1 MRSLVA
7 IPVFILAAC
16 TASYGPEMESSPEAE
31 ARLQEALAG
40 RTAGAPVA
48 CLQQREIRGRRA
60 IDEQTILFEA
70 TGSVVYVNRTRNACA
85 GLRPWHALRTRTLG
99 TSVCEGD
106 LIVPFDPNSGIEY
119 GGCTLGAFTPY
130 RRTG

>member
-1 MRSLVA
+1 MSILIAVPFA
-7 IPVFILAAC
+7 FLAAC
-16 TASYGPEMESSPEAE
+16 AVSAGPHVESGPEAE
-31 ARLQEALAG
+31 ARLEEALAG

-106 LIVPFDPNSGIEY
+106 LVVPFDSTSGIEY
-119 GGCTLGAFTPY
+119 GGCTLGEFTPY
-130 RRTG
+130 RRSS

>member
-7 IPVFILAAC
+7 IPFAVLAAC
-16 TASYGPEMESSPEAE
+16 TVSAGPQVETSPEAE

-60 IDEQTILFEA
+60 IDEQTILFDA
-70 TGSVVYVNRTRNACA
+70 TGGLVYVNRTRTACA
-85 GLRPWHALRTRTLG
+85 GLRSWHALRTRTLG

-106 LIVPFDPNSGIEY
+106 LVVPFDSTSGIEV
-119 GGCTLGAFTPY
+119 GGCTLGQFTPY
-130 RRTG
+130 RRAG

>member
-7 IPVFILAAC
+7 IPLALLAAC
-16 TASYGPEMESSPEAE
+16 SASVGPEVQSSPESE

-40 RTAGAPVA
+40 RVAGSPVA
-48 CLQQREIRGRRA
+48 CLQQRDIRGRRA
-60 IDEQTILFEA
+60 IDEQTILFDGP
-70 TGSVVYVNRTRNACA
+70 GSVVYVNRARNACA

-106 LIVPFDPNSGIEY
+106 LVVPFDPNSGIEY
-119 GGCTLGAFTPY
+119 GGCTLGQFTPY
-130 RRTG
+130 RRSS